1 MNTRG
6 RRFGRLVMELS
17 VPILVLILLN
27 GPSRGQ
33 PLAHKRT
40 SPAPAASCLVAPRSP
55 GFFIDLAA
63 TPAPAPPAVSLLDAF
78 AASAVRASA
87 EEVAAVQATVD
98 LLVACVNA
106 GDFSRTVSLFTDAYW
121 LREVGGVP
129 GKAEALASAA
139 GATPVPVAGED
150 RQGPATVL
158 DARLLADG
166 RIAAIV
172 AFGPATPDDSNIDL
186 VAFEK
191 IDNRWLIDEVVTD
204 VARKLGTPLPTA

>member
-1 MNTRG
+1 MDNTGASLHRG
-6 RRFGRLVMELS
+6 GLGIG
-17 VPILVLILLN
+17 ILVVGLLVAS
-27 GPSRGQ
+27 SRGPVVAWQ
-33 PLAHKRT
+33 AATPV
-40 SPAPAASCLVAPRSP
+40 PEASCAVAPRSP
-55 GFFIDLAA
+55 GFFLSVAA
-63 TPAPAPPAVSLLDAF
+63 TPIPTPPVVSLLDAF

-121 LREVGGVP
+121 LREVGSVP

-139 GATPVPVAGED
+139 AATPVPVAGED

-158 DARLLADG
+158 DARILADG

-172 AFGPATPDDSNIDL
+172 FFGPSTPDDSNIDL

-191 IDNRWLIDEVVTD
+191 IDNRWLIDEEVTD
-204 VARKLGTPLPTA
+204 VAMKLGTPLPDA